1 MILAIIE
8 KLAFSFNENT
18 VKFIDQLFKLQNSV
32 TRMQKTVEH
41 NITMWSS
48 ISYVPKTVQKNNT
61 FEPWQCTYLLASWDK
76 KC

>member
-8 KLAFSFNENT
+8 KLVFSFNENT

-41 NITMWSS
+41 KHYNVIIHFIRTQNC
-48 ISYVPKTVQKNNT
+48 PKK
-61 FEPWQCTYLLASWDK
+61 
-76 KC
+76 